1 MKILSHR
8 RGADSQLNVVVAVF
22 SYHTSKFATMISRC
36 IYYSESGVK
45 NYFCVRFVVILTIL
59 NFTLILP
66 ISGRGLVGSWK
77 IVATLTKGPM
87 GRKR

>member
-1 MKILSHR
+1 MKILSYR

-45 NYFCVRFVVILTIL
+45 DYFCFRFVVILTIL
-59 NFTLILP
+59 NFYIP
-66 ISGRGLVGSWK
+66 VSCRGLVGSWK
-77 IVATLTKGPM
+77 IIASLTKGPM

>member
-45 NYFCVRFVVILTIL
+45 NYICVRFVVILTIL
-59 NFTLILP
+59 NFHIP

>member
-1 MKILSHR
+1 MKILSYR
-8 RGADSQLNVVVAVF
+8 RGANSQLNVVVVVF

-45 NYFCVRFVVILTIL
+45 NYFCFRFVVIQTIL
-59 NFTLILP
+59 NFHIP
-66 ISGRGLVGSWK
+66 ISDRGLEGSWK
-77 IVATLTKGPM
+77 IIATLTKGPM

>member
-1 MKILSHR
+1 MKILSYR

-45 NYFCVRFVVILTIL
+45 DYFCFRFVVILTIL
-59 NFTLILP
+59 NFYIP
-66 ISGRGLVGSWK
+66 VSGRGLVGSWK
-77 IVATLTKGPM
+77 IIASLTKGPM

>member
-45 NYFCVRFVVILTIL
+45 NYFCVRLVVILTIL
-59 NFTLILP
+59 NFHIP

>member
-8 RGADSQLNVVVAVF
+8 RGANSQLNVVVVVF

-45 NYFCVRFVVILTIL
+45 DYFCFRFVVILTIL
-59 NFTLILP
+59 NFYIP

-77 IVATLTKGPM
+77 IIATLTKGPM

>member
-1 MKILSHR
+1 MKILSYR
-8 RGADSQLNVVVAVF
+8 RGANSPLNVVVVVF

-45 NYFCVRFVVILTIL
+45 NYFCFRFVVIQTIL
-59 NFTLILP
+59 NFHIP
-66 ISGRGLVGSWK
+66 ISDRGLEGSWK
-77 IVATLTKGPM
+77 IIATLTKGPM

>member
-8 RGADSQLNVVVAVF
+8 RGADSQLNAVVAVF

-59 NFTLILP
+59 NFHIP

>member
-1 MKILSHR
+1 MSYR

-22 SYHTSKFATMISRC
+22 SYHTSKFAAMISRC
-36 IYYSESGVK
+36 IYYSELGVK
-45 NYFCVRFVVILTIL
+45 NYFCVRFVVILKIL
-59 NFTLILP
+59 NFHRQ

-77 IVATLTKGPM
+77 IIATLTKGPM